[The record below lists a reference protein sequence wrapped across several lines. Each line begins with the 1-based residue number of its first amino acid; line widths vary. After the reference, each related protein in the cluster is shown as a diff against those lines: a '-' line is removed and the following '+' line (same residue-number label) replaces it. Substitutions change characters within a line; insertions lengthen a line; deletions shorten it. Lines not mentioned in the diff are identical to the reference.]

1 MAKVIVADSE
11 HLVRGAI
18 MALLRFEPDLEVVAD
33 TDRSDQVVELAR
45 RHRAAVAVIDYNLPG
60 QTGADVARE
69 LAAKYPSCRS
79 LILASRGC
87 PAHLTRSM
95 QAGASGF
102 LVKSTPAEYLADAI
116 RRIEAGERVVDPAL
130 AVDALLGPRNPLT
143 TRETEILKLVATG
156 INVTVIAREL
166 YLTAGTVR
174 NHISSV
180 MTKLGARN
188 RLDAVR
194 IGTQQGWL

>member
-1 MAKVIVADSE
+1 M
-11 HLVRGAI
+11 
-18 MALLRFEPDLEVVAD
+18 
-33 TDRSDQVVELAR
+33 RSGGSKR
-45 RHRAAVAVIDYNLPG
+45 
-60 QTGADVARE
+60 
-69 LAAKYPSCRS
+69 
-79 LILASRGC
+79 
-87 PAHLTRSM
+87 
-95 QAGASGF
+95 
-102 LVKSTPAEYLADAI
+102 
-116 RRIEAGERVVDPAL
+116 GERVVDPVL

-143 TRETEILKLVATG
+143 TRETEILTLVATG
-156 INVTVIAREL
+156 VNVTVIAREL